1 MSHDP
6 VADQV
11 WRMMSAVVIDN
22 KDAWR
27 RAAVNRTGLPFS
39 RIRILRRLARQA
51 MTVRQV
57 ADAATLDAP
66 AATVAVNDLEA
77 RGLVVREIDPGNR
90 RCKLVSLTDAGRKV
104 VTVLDEIDDPAP
116 QALAALGGQDLAALH
131 RILAKLAR

>member
-1 MSHDP
+1 MSPEP

-39 RIRILRRLARQA
+39 RIRILRRLSRHP
-51 MTVRQV
+51 MTVKQV
-57 ADAATLDAP
+57 AEAATLDAP
-66 AATVAVNDLEA
+66 AATVAVNDLES
-77 RGLVVREIDPGNR
+77 RGLVSREIDPENR

-104 VTVLDEIDDPAP
+104 VAILDEIEDPA
-116 QALAALGGQDLAALH
+116 
-131 RILAKLAR
+131 